1 MSKSTM
7 MVEAS
12 HTDVG
17 DMLFKA
23 EVGRDDNSKHSDV
36 LLRCDNI
43 HCKLQRWKGKVLQQ
57 PSRTSPEQLC
67 LIHVQL
73 QSIASHL
80 LVNVS
85 DAVFGSDDSR
95 CRVVA
100 TAVQI

>member
-1 MSKSTM
+1 

-12 HTDVG
+12 RNDVG

-57 PSRTSPEQLC
+57 TYRTSAQQLG

-73 QSIASHL
+73 QSIARHPL
-80 LVNVS
+80 ANVPDTLV
-85 DAVFGSDDSR
+85 FESDDSR
-95 CRVVA
+95 
-100 TAVQI
+100 